1 MPNNQSSKDD
11 DEHDWIT
18 LSGCNQISQWKFPP
32 NKTNC
37 PVQKCRAQFEDRAQ
51 TILHYKTV
59 HAEHGVLCPLCNKPI
74 IAKLTVTYKRHFM
87 SLHPGEKFP
96 LDEIDRIEEIDDT
109 SGIDEPA
116 AIHPSDLTVLSQLL
130 IYIPWEKSFKPKSW
144 IFSFPKSPKS
154 HLCKKA

>member
-1 MPNNQSSKDD
+1 MPNNQRSKDD

-32 NKTNC
+32 KRTHC
-37 PVQKCRAQFEDRAQ
+37 PVQKCRAQFETIKQ

-87 SLHPGEKFP
+87 SVHPGEKFP
-96 LDEIDRIEEIDDT
+96 LDEIDELEEIDDA
-109 SGIDEPA
+109 GEIDEPEV
-116 AIHPSDLTVLSQLL
+116 IYPSNLTVLTL
-130 IYIPWEKSFKPKSW
+130 
-144 IFSFPKSPKS
+144 
-154 HLCKKA
+154 